1 MKFHDDFQEELIRF
15 TVKSFF
21 CAHPFLI
28 DLLSRGKLKLGVP
41 VDRYQES
48 FLCDKSN
55 GKTIEQ
61 LYLPK
66 IPLKF
71 TDLIKQLPSSVI
83 KPIWVQAIVQM
94 RSLGSIIS
102 ASQNYYKVSQEI

>member
-48 FLCDKSN
+48 FLCNKSN

-61 LYLPK
+61 LP